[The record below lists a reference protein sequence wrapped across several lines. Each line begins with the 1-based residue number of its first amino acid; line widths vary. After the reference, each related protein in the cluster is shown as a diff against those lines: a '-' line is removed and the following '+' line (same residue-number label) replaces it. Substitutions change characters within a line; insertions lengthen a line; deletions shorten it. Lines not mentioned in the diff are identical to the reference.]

1 MRRIF
6 VAMAALVM
14 TLVMCVTSLTGCGL
28 VTVDNE
34 RDMNQIVAV
43 VRLDETAPEETIYKK
58 DMVMAY
64 LNYGYMYE
72 QYYGYTTAQVFE
84 LIIDNLVNNRVYVQY
99 AMKEFNE
106 AGKIADA
113 TITDVWKVER
123 YLDATEKK
131 EDRKSVV

>member
-14 TLVMCVTSLTGCGL
+14 TLIMCVSSLTGCGL
-28 VTVDNE
+28 VTIDNE

-72 QYYGYTTAQVFE
+72 AQLYDLVYMS
-84 LIIDNLVNNRVYVQY
+84 LLSCIDNQ
-99 AMKEFNE
+99 E
-106 AGKIADA
+106 
-113 TITDVWKVER
+113 TDW
-123 YLDATEKK
+123 
-131 EDRKSVV
+131 